1 MENLMIKILK
11 LQTGEELVAD
21 MTMDMSSIKLVRPFV
36 LTMAPN
42 REPGFEQEMTL
53 ALFPYAPYVVNH
65 TIEVD
70 AAKVMWVAE
79 LPESM
84 IADYNRALTS
94 LSVSMNKIEQE
105 LNTKA

>member
-1 MENLMIKILK
+1 MIKILK

-21 MTMDMSSIKLVRPFV
+21 MTMDASSIKLVRPFI

-70 AAKVMWVAE
+70 ASKVMWIAE
-79 LPESM
+79 LPDSM
-84 IADYNRALTS
+84 IADYTRALTT
-94 LSVSMNKIEQE
+94 LSVSLNKLEQE
-105 LNTKA
+105 LKSEA

>member
-1 MENLMIKILK
+1 MIKILK

-21 MTMDMSSIKLVRPFV
+21 MTMDTSSIKLVKPFI

-42 REPGFEQEMTL
+42 REPGFENEMTL

-70 AAKVMWVAE
+70 ASKVMWIAE

-84 IADYNRALTS
+84 IADYNRALTT
-94 LSVSMNKIEQE
+94 LSVSLNNIEKS
-105 LNTKA
+105 LKPTA

>member
-1 MENLMIKILK
+1 MIKILK

-21 MTMDMSSIKLVRPFV
+21 MTMDISSIKLVKPFI

-42 REPGFEQEMTL
+42 REPGSENEMTL

-70 AAKVMWVAE
+70 ASKVMWIAE

-84 IADYNRALTS
+84 IADYNRALTT
-94 LSVSMNKIEQE
+94 LSVSLNNIEKS
-105 LNTKA
+105 LKPTA